1 MAFGTTE
8 ILLLILAII
17 AAFVLYKIF
26 KKTTS
31 LAINAVLGVA
41 VLIAAKYLIG
51 LKIAITWVAILI
63 CAIGGLFGVLLVIA
77 LNYLKIAFV

>member
-8 ILLLILAII
+8 ILLLILVII
-17 AAFVLYKIF
+17 AAFLLYKIF
-26 KKTTS
+26 KKATS

-51 LKIAITWVAILI
+51 LKIAIT
-63 CAIGGLFGVLLVIA
+63 
-77 LNYLKIAFV
+77 